1 MSSGPYDPLPIGKVL
16 DEHTRRFGMGEAK
29 QVGELFSSWPRIVGP
44 AMADHV
50 EPVSL
55 RKGVLKLVAD
65 SPTWATEI
73 TYLSEQI
80 RKQANAALGSD
91 VIERIEV
98 GAGARRGGR
107 NQSSDDAKGA
117 PRGPEKGVSERPAT
131 DDPMTAFERARAAWL
146 RRRSKGR

>member
-1 MSSGPYDPLPIGKVL
+1 MSSGPYDPLPIGRVL

-44 AMADHV
+44 AMAAHV

-55 RKGVLKLVAD
+55 RKGILKLVAD

-73 TYLSEQI
+73 TYLGEQI
-80 RKQANAALGSD
+80 RKQANEALGSE
-91 VIERIEV
+91 VIEKIEV
-98 GAGARRGGR
+98 GAGTRRSDRAR
-107 NQSSDDAKGA
+107 SS
-117 PRGPEKGVSERPAT
+117 GPDGSVHERPERKVAERPAT

>member
-16 DEHTRRFGMGEAK
+16 DEQTRRFGMGEAK

-44 AMADHV
+44 AMAAHV

-80 RKQANAALGSD
+80 RKQANEALGQRCDREDRGGGRRETGRPRSIQVPPTTLPD
-91 VIERIEV
+91 DPRRES
-98 GAGARRGGR
+98 RRG
-107 NQSSDDAKGA
+107 
-117 PRGPEKGVSERPAT
+117 
-131 DDPMTAFERARAAWL
+131 
-146 RRRSKGR
+146 RRRTIR